1 MARARRPGLR
11 LSRHLMRRR
20 FIGPGEAWSIV
31 TALSYTT
38 VNILLRV
45 AAVEVDPWVG
55 SLLRNAPVAFLA
67 WTVVIVSE
75 RQVLTPGHQRFLGW
89 RLIAALA
96 ASGFISFV
104 AGNVLFFGGL
114 ATAGLG
120 AAAAGAQGGVVLAGA
135 LGAALFLAERPNRFG
150 WLGIGIIVAGLCA
163 IALAQG
169 TPGPGW
175 LLGLGLALGAGASY
189 AVANLVARVVQRRRA
204 LLFVTL
210 AVSSLGGFGALLA
223 TQLIRSPADPL
234 MATDAVTLLVVLVAG
249 CVNALALVGIV
260 QSLRHLS
267 VAASSSIQSATVV
280 FSFLGAVLIFAESA
294 APLMVGGVVAVA
306 VGIVAAQLRRAAPT
320 GPDLVGPGP
329 AATPRSGPAAS

>member
-1 MARARRPGLR
+1 M
-11 LSRHLMRRR
+11 RR

-38 VNILLRV
+38 VNILLRA
-45 AAVEVDPWVG
+45 AAVEIDPWVG
-55 SLLRNAPVAFLA
+55 SLLRQAPVAILA
-67 WTVVIVSE
+67 WGVVMASQ
-75 RQVLTPGHQRFLGW
+75 RPVLTPGHDRFLGW
-89 RLIAALA
+89 RLIGALTVA
-96 ASGFISFV
+96 GFVSFV

-114 ATAGLG
+114 ANAGLG

-135 LGAALFLAERPNRFG
+135 LGAALLLTERPNRFG
-150 WLGIGIIVAGLCA
+150 WLGIAIIVAGLGA

-169 TPGPGW
+169 TPGAGW

-189 AVANLVARVVQRRRA
+189 AVANLVTRIVQRRRA

-210 AVSSLGGFGALLA
+210 AASSLGGFGALLA
-223 TQLIRSPADPL
+223 IQLIRSPADPL
-234 MATDAVTLLVVLVAG
+234 LGTDAGTVLVVLLAG
-249 CVNALALVGIV
+249 GVNALALVGIV

-280 FSFLGAVLIFAESA
+280 FSFLGAIVIFGESA

-306 VGIVAAQLRRAAPT
+306 VGIVAAQLRRATPVS
-320 GPDLVGPGP
+320 PEP
-329 AATPRSGPAAS
+329 AVTPRSDPAAS